1 MQRRVAIARAFAYGK
16 QYGSRTV
23 YLLDEPLKGLDE
35 QAAAQTLALIRER
48 VGGALAFWITHDR
61 AQAQAADWI
70 VCFEGRPMH
79 LTQLV
84 DNRKKEQ

>member
-1 MQRRVAIARAFAYGK
+1 M
-16 QYGSRTV
+16 

-35 QAAAQTLALIRER
+35 QAAAQTLALIREQ
-48 VGGALAFWITHDR
+48 VVGALTFWITHDR

-70 VCFEGRPMH
+70 VCFEGRPMR
-79 LTQLV
+79 LKQLI